1 MFHNKPEDNLFHKSL
16 AHNRMFD
23 KHEHVVRRYKDKSL
37 KQLQDLNNHIEAKL
51 NRTKNVALMNDLKL
65 ARDRHVYKSEY
76 DRIKAQLED
85 SMLPFVTRESLQNQK
100 AHYAKMLEIK

>member
-1 MFHNKPEDNLFHKSL
+1 
-16 AHNRMFD
+16 
-23 KHEHVVRRYKDKSL
+23 
-37 KQLQDLNNHIEAKL
+37 
-51 NRTKNVALMNDLKL
+51 MNDLKL

-100 AHYAKMLEIK
+100 AHYAQMLGIQ